1 MRRIFFIGFL
11 LSSFYGYAQGDLL
24 GMLAVDDEPVYIS
37 YLFKGTKVVNGQS
50 VELPSEG
57 VLQFN
62 IQHRFGPLNSGLY
75 NLYGLDFSQVRI
87 SFDYGLIDW
96 CLFEVE

>member
-1 MRRIFFIGFL
+1 MKRKLVLILF
-11 LSSFYGYAQGDLL
+11 LSSFIANAQDDLL
-24 GMLAVDDEPVYIS
+24 NMLSLHEEPIYAS

-50 VELPSEG
+50 VALPAKG

-75 NLYGLDFSQVRI
+75 YLYGLEKKNI
-87 SFDYGLIDW
+87 PPAHY
-96 CLFEVE
+96 

>member
-1 MRRIFFIGFL
+1 MRINIFIIFL
-11 LSSFYGYAQGDLL
+11 LFSVFAHAQENLL
-24 GMLAVDDEPVYIS
+24 NMLADNEEPEYLG

-50 VELPSEG
+50 VELTSAG

-75 NLYGLDFSQVRI
+75 NLLAAAVVILSIAPSTVSPFKR
-87 SFDYGLIDW
+87 
-96 CLFEVE
+96 